1 MMQQLGLI
9 PSPGQSAS
17 PEPSEEASPPGEL
30 YSPNRV
36 EEAFWELRLWGF
48 SEVERARVGDPA
60 PP

>member
-9 PSPGQSAS
+9 PAPGQSAS

-36 EEAFWELRLWGF
+36 EEAFWELRL
-48 SEVERARVGDPA
+48 
-60 PP
+60 